1 MGDIM
6 ADNPKEVFEGMNTK
20 LTANPESV
28 AGMNCIYQFDITGDD
43 GGKWFVDLMGD
54 MPDIAAGVKDDANCT
69 ITMAGQDL
77 VDITSGKLNGQMA
90 FMTGKLKIAG
100 DMGLAMKLT
109 KILG

>member
-1 MGDIM
+1 M

-28 AGMNCIYQFDITGDD
+28 AGMDCIYQFKIEGDD
-43 GGKWFVDLMGD
+43 GGDWYVDLKGD
-54 MPDIAAGVKDDANCT
+54 MPNIGPGSKEDADCT

-77 VDITSGKLNGQMA
+77 LDITSGKLNGQMA